1 MVKPVYTN
9 SMPEVVDDSGVEAS
23 IERKAVGQKMR
34 RLRLKHSMGL
44 VELGRRT
51 GLSASFLS
59 QLETGRVVP
68 TLRNLARI
76 SIVFGKELSYFFS
89 EEGISAFRISK
100 AKDRKPVPLGEKDSP
115 SMILESLSGLIPDR
129 TVLPWIT
136 DFLPGIAGVLN
147 PQKFHGLEFVYVIQG
162 RLTLSSETG
171 KEVLQTSDNAWIDGS
186 IERQYECQGNAF
198 TKALIITF
206 LQDS

>member
-9 SMPEVVDDSGVEAS
+9 SMPEAVDESGVEAS
-23 IERKAVGQKMR
+23 IKGKAIGQKMR

-76 SIVFGKELSYFFS
+76 SMVFGKELSYFFA
-89 EEGISAFRISK
+89 EEKVPAFRISK
-100 AKDRKPVPLGEKDSP
+100 AKDRTRVPLGEKGSP
-115 SMILESLSGLIPDR
+115 FLILESLSVLVPDR
-129 TVLPWIT
+129 TVVPSVA

-147 PQKFHGLEFVYVIQG
+147 PKKIQGLEFVYVIQG
-162 RLTLSSETG
+162 RLTLSSEAG
-171 KEVLQTSDNAWIDGS
+171 KQLLQTSDNVWIDGS
-186 IERQYECQGNAF
+186 IERQYECHGNALAR
-198 TKALIITF
+198 ALIVTF
-206 LQDS
+206 PKDS